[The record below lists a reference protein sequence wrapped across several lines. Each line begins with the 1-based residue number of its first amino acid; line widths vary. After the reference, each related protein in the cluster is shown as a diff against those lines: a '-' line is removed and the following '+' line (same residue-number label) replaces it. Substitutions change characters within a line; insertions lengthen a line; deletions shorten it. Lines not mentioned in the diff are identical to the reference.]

1 VTVGEA
7 LAASGIEVREARLLL
22 AAATGFSE
30 ASVLAFQ
37 EKALPSEAEHRFRD
51 FARRRSGG
59 EPVAYI
65 LGRKE
70 FYSLELVVTPAVLIP
85 RPETELLVDLVLA
98 RKPASVL
105 DMGTGSGAIALAIKR
120 HLPGARVV
128 ASDASAAA
136 LEVAKRNATRL
147 NLDIELRHGRWFEA
161 VAGERFEAV
170 VCNPP
175 YVVAGDPHLAQLPF
189 EPRLALEAGADGLD
203 ALRVVARE
211 APAHLL
217 PGGWL
222 LVEHGMGQQAAVRE
236 LLEAAGL
243 ETGSGWPD
251 LAGIPRVAGGR
262 VKSPHGH

>member
-1 VTVGEA
+1 MIVAEA
-7 LAASGIEVREARLLL
+7 LRTASIDAREARLLL

-37 EKALPSEAEHRFRD
+37 EKTLPAEAEDRFLELV
-51 FARRRSGG
+51 RRRSEG

-70 FYSLELVVTPAVLIP
+70 FYSLELAVTPAVLIP

-105 DMGTGSGAIALAIKR
+105 DVGTGSGAIALALKR
-120 HLPGARVV
+120 HLPGTRVV

-136 LEVAKRNATRL
+136 LAVAKRNATRL
-147 NLDIELRHGRWFEA
+147 NLEIELRHGRWFEA

-175 YVVAGDPHLAQLPF
+175 YVAAGDPHLAQLQF
-189 EPRLALEAGADGLD
+189 EPQLAIESGADGLD
-203 ALRVVARE
+203 AMRVIARE

-222 LVEHGMGQQAAVRE
+222 LVEHGMGQQHAVRA

-243 ETGSGWPD
+243 ETASGWPD

-262 VKSPHGH
+262 VKSSHGH

>member
-1 VTVGEA
+1 MKVQQA
-7 LAASGIEVREARLLL
+7 LSIGVADARLMLSE
-22 AAATGFSE
+22 ATGFSQ
-30 ASVLAFQ
+30 ASLLAFP
-37 EKALPSEAEHRFRD
+37 EKDLPAEAEARFLD
-51 FARRRSGG
+51 FAERRRKG

-70 FYSLELVVTPAVLIP
+70 FYDIELVVTPAVLIP

-105 DMGTGSGAIALAIKR
+105 DMGTGSGAIALALKR

-147 NLDIELRHGRWFEA
+147 NLDVELRHGRWFEA
-161 VAGERFEAV
+161 VAGERFEAI

-175 YVVAGDPHLAQLPF
+175 YVAAGDPHLAHLQYEPQLAI
-189 EPRLALEAGADGLD
+189 ESGADGLD
-203 ALRVVARE
+203 AMRLVAQG
-211 APAHLL
+211 APEHLL

-222 LVEHGMGQQAAVRE
+222 LVEHGMGQQGAVRA

-243 ETGSGWPD
+243 ETASGWPD

>member
-1 VTVGEA
+1 LTVQEA
-7 LAASGIEVREARLLL
+7 LRAATIDAREARLLL

-37 EKALPSEAEHRFRD
+37 EKSLPSDAASLFAD
-51 FARRRSGG
+51 FVERRRQG
-59 EPVAYI
+59 EPIAYI

-70 FYSLELVVTPAVLIP
+70 FYGIELAVNPAVLIP
-85 RPETELLVDLVLA
+85 RPETELLVDLALA

-105 DMGTGSGAIALAIKR
+105 DIGTGSGAIAIALKR

-136 LEVAKRNATRL
+136 LEVARRNATRL

-170 VCNPP
+170 VSNPP
-175 YVVAGDPHLAQLPF
+175 YVEVGDPHLAQLPF

-203 ALRVVARE
+203 ALRVIARE

-222 LVEHGMGQQAAVRE
+222 LVEHGMGQQDAVRS

-243 ETGSGWPD
+243 ETASGWPD

-262 VKSPHGH
+262 VKSPHGN

>member
-1 VTVGEA
+1 VNVQEA
-7 LAASGIEVREARLLL
+7 LRASAIDPREARLLL

-37 EKALPSEAEHRFRD
+37 EKTLPAEAEGRFLD
-51 FARRRSGG
+51 FVTRRSKG

-70 FYSLELVVTPAVLIP
+70 FYSLDLTVTPAVLIP

-98 RKPASVL
+98 RKPASIL
-105 DMGTGSGAIALAIKR
+105 DMGTGSGAIALALKR
-120 HLPGARVV
+120 HLPGTRVV

-136 LEVAKRNATRL
+136 LEVARRNATRL

-175 YVVAGDPHLAQLPF
+175 YVAAGDPHLAHLQF
-189 EPRLALEAGADGLD
+189 EPQLAIESGADGLD
-203 ALRVVARE
+203 AMRIVVQE

-222 LVEHGMGQQAAVRE
+222 LLEHGMGQQEAVRE

-243 ETGSGWPD
+243 ETTSGWPD

-262 VKSPHGH
+262 VKSSHGH

>member
-1 VTVGEA
+1 LNVAEA
-7 LAASGIEVREARLLL
+7 LRASAIDPREARLLL

-37 EKALPSEAEHRFRD
+37 EKTLPAEAQDRFLD
-51 FARRRSGG
+51 FVTRRTKG

-70 FYSLELVVTPAVLIP
+70 FYSLELAVTPAVLIP

-105 DMGTGSGAIALAIKR
+105 DVGTGSGAIALALKH

-161 VAGERFEAV
+161 VAGERFEAIV
-170 VCNPP
+170 SNPP
-175 YVVAGDPHLAQLPF
+175 YVEVGDPHLAELPF

-203 ALRVVARE
+203 ALRMIARE
-211 APAHLL
+211 APAHLA

-222 LVEHGMGQQAAVRE
+222 LVEHGMGQQDAVRA

-243 ETGSGWPD
+243 ETASSWPD

-262 VKSPHGH
+262 VKSRHGN

>member
-1 VTVGEA
+1 LNVQEA
-7 LAASGIEVREARLLL
+7 LRTSGIDAREARLLL

-30 ASVLAFQ
+30 AAVLAFQ
-37 EKALPSEAEHRFRD
+37 ERDIPAEAEERFLG
-51 FARRRSGG
+51 FVQRRSKG

-65 LGRKE
+65 LGHKE
-70 FYSLELVVTPAVLIP
+70 FFSLDLIVNPAVLVP
-85 RPETELLVDLVLA
+85 RPETELLVDLVLG

-105 DMGTGSGAIALAIKR
+105 DLGTGSGAIALAIKR

-147 NLDIELRHGRWFEA
+147 NLDVEFRHGRWFEA
-161 VAGERFEAV
+161 VAGERFEAI

-175 YVVAGDPHLAQLPF
+175 YVAAGDPHLTHLQF
-189 EPRLALEAGADGLD
+189 EPMLAITSGADGLD
-203 ALRVVARE
+203 AMRLVVRE
-211 APAHLL
+211 ASAHLL

-222 LVEHGMGQQAAVRE
+222 LLEHGMEQQDAVRA

-243 ETGSGWPD
+243 EAATGWPD

-262 VKSPHGH
+262 VKSAHGH

>member
-1 VTVGEA
+1 MNVQEA
-7 LAASGIEVREARLLL
+7 LRASVIDPKEARLLL
-22 AAATGFSE
+22 AAATGFSA
-30 ASVLAFQ
+30 ASVLAFP
-37 EKALPSEAEHRFRD
+37 EKPLPAEAADRFLD
-51 FARRRSGG
+51 FVTRRTRG
-59 EPVAYI
+59 EPIAYI
-65 LGRKE
+65 LGHKE
-70 FYSLELVVTPAVLIP
+70 FYSLDLAVTPAVLIP

-105 DMGTGSGAIALAIKR
+105 DVGTGSGAIALAIKR
-120 HLPGARVV
+120 HLPGARIV

-136 LEVAKRNATRL
+136 LEVARRNATRL
-147 NLDIELRHGRWFEA
+147 NLDIELRHGRWFDA

-175 YVVAGDPHLAQLPF
+175 YVAAGDPHLTELQF
-189 EPRLALEAGADGLD
+189 EPQLAIESGADGLD
-203 ALRVVARE
+203 AMRIVIRE

-222 LVEHGMGQQAAVRE
+222 LLEHGMGQQEAVRS

-243 ETGSGWPD
+243 ETTSGWPD

>member
-1 VTVGEA
+1 MTVAQA
-7 LAASGIEVREARLLL
+7 LRVQGVDARDARLLL
-22 AAATGFSE
+22 AAATGFSQ
-30 ASVLAFQ
+30 ASLLAFP
-37 EKALPSEAEHRFRD
+37 EKDLPAEAEARFLD
-51 FARRRSGG
+51 FAERRRKG

-70 FYSLELVVTPAVLIP
+70 FYDIELVVTPAVLIP

-105 DMGTGSGAIALAIKR
+105 DMGTGSGAIALALKR

-147 NLDIELRHGRWFEA
+147 NLDVELRHGRWFEA
-161 VAGERFEAV
+161 VAGERFEAI

-175 YVVAGDPHLAQLPF
+175 YVAAGDPHLAHLQYEPQLAI
-189 EPRLALEAGADGLD
+189 ESGADGLD
-203 ALRVVARE
+203 AMRIVVQE

-222 LVEHGMGQQAAVRE
+222 LLEHGMGQQEAVRA

-243 ETGSGWPD
+243 ETTSGWPD

-262 VKSPHGH
+262 VKSSHGY

>member
-1 VTVGEA
+1 MKVQQA
-7 LAASGIEVREARLLL
+7 LSIGVADARLMLSE
-22 AAATGFSE
+22 ATGFSQ
-30 ASVLAFQ
+30 ASLLAFP
-37 EKALPSEAEHRFRD
+37 EKDLPAEAEARFLD
-51 FARRRSGG
+51 FAERRRKG

-70 FYSLELVVTPAVLIP
+70 FYDIELVVTPAVLIP

-105 DMGTGSGAIALAIKR
+105 DMGTGSGAIALALKR

-147 NLDIELRHGRWFEA
+147 NLDVELRHGRWFEA
-161 VAGERFEAV
+161 VAGERFEAI

-175 YVVAGDPHLAQLPF
+175 YVAAGDPHLAHLQYEPQLAI
-189 EPRLALEAGADGLD
+189 ESGADGLD
-203 ALRVVARE
+203 AMRLVAQG
-211 APAHLL
+211 APEHLL

-222 LVEHGMGQQAAVRE
+222 LVEHGMGQQGAVRA

-243 ETGSGWPD
+243 ETASGWPD

-262 VKSPHGH
+262 VKSSHGH

>member
-1 VTVGEA
+1 MKVEEA
-7 LAASGIEVREARLLL
+7 LRTSGIDAREARLLL

-37 EKALPSEAEHRFRD
+37 EKTVPSEAEERFLD
-51 FARRRSGG
+51 FVGRRSKG

-70 FYSLELVVTPAVLIP
+70 FYSLDLTVTPAVLIP

-105 DMGTGSGAIALAIKR
+105 DMGTGSGAIALALKH
-120 HLPGARVV
+120 HLPGTRVV
-128 ASDASAAA
+128 ASDSSAAA
-136 LEVAKRNATRL
+136 LEVAKRNATRFNL
-147 NLDIELRHGRWFEA
+147 NIELRHGRWFEA

-175 YVVAGDPHLAQLPF
+175 YVAAGDPHLAHLQF
-189 EPRLALEAGADGLD
+189 EPQLAIESGADGLD
-203 ALRVVARE
+203 AMRIVIRE

-222 LVEHGMGQQAAVRE
+222 LLEHGMGQQEAVRS

-243 ETGSGWPD
+243 ETTSGWPD